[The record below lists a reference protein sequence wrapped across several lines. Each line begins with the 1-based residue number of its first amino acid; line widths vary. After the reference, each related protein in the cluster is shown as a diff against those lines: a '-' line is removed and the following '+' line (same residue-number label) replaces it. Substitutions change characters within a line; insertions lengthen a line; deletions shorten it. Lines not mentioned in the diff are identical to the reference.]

1 MLLKLSLDNCMFLGI
16 DVGTS
21 GIKALLVDENQ
32 QEVASHTESLTVSRP
47 HAGWSE
53 QDPEDWWKAT
63 CRAIDVLHG
72 QHPNAVAAIRGIGL
86 SGQQHGA
93 VLVDT
98 SGHVLRPC
106 ILWNDTRSEAECAL
120 FEERFPLSREVTGN
134 IAMPGFTAPK
144 LLWVARHEPEIFARI
159 RHVLLP
165 KAWLRY
171 RMTGEMIE
179 DMSDASGTLW
189 LDVAKRAWSP
199 EALKA
204 TGLTLASMP
213 TLCEDTAAAGYLSK
227 DLTSRWG
234 MASSPVFAGSAGDN
248 AAGAVG
254 LGAIRNGDAFI
265 SLGTSGV
272 VWVTTNEFRAEH
284 QSAIHAFC
292 HAVPKTWHQMGVTLS
307 AAASL
312 AWWAKVCDVTER
324 ELLAE
329 LPERPARPSSVLF
342 APYLSGER
350 TPHNDGT
357 IRGGFIGL
365 SHDTSRAE
373 LTQAVL
379 EGVAFSF
386 RDALEGLNAS
396 GSFFTEADVIGGGSR
411 SPFWISILASVL
423 GLRLHSLAHGEHG
436 GAFGA
441 ARLARIAATGES
453 VESVCTAPER
463 ISATDPNPELQGAYK
478 QAYNRY
484 RRIYPALRDIQ
495 NA

>member
-1 MLLKLSLDNCMFLGI
+1 MFLGI

-21 GIKALLVDENQ
+21 GIKALLVDANQ
-32 QEVASHTESLTVSRP
+32 QEIASHTEHLTVSRP

-53 QDPEDWWKAT
+53 QAPEDWWKAT
-63 CRAIDVLHG
+63 CRAIDSLKS
-72 QHPNAVAAIRGIGL
+72 QHPEAVAAIQGIGL

-93 VLVDT
+93 VLLD
-98 SGHVLRPC
+98 SAGEVLRPC
-106 ILWNDTRSEAECAL
+106 ILWNDVRSEAECVL
-120 FEERFPLSREVTGN
+120 FEERFPKSRQITGN

-144 LLWVARHEPEIFARI
+144 LLWVARHEPEIFARV

-171 RMTGEMIE
+171 RMTGRMVE

-189 LDVAKRAWSP
+189 LDVAKREWSV

-204 TGLTLASMP
+204 TGLTLSNMP
-213 TLCEDTAAAGYLSK
+213 TLCEGTEPAGCLNRELA
-227 DLTSRWG
+227 DRWG
-234 MASSPVFAGSAGDN
+234 MTSLPVFAGSAGDN

-272 VWVTTNEFRAEH
+272 VWVTTNEFRPEH

-312 AWWAKVCDVTER
+312 AWWSKICGISER

-329 LPERPARPSSVLF
+329 LPERPTRPSSVLF

-386 RDALEGLNAS
+386 RDALEGLKVS
-396 GSFFTEADVIGGGSR
+396 GSTVAEADVIGGGSR
-411 SPFWISILASVL
+411 SPFWISVLASVL
-423 GLRLHSLAHGEHG
+423 GLRLHGLAHGEHG

-453 VESVCTAPER
+453 VESVCTSPER
-463 ISATDPNPELQGAYK
+463 VSTTDPDPTLRLSYAEAYL
-478 QAYNRY
+478 RY
-484 RRIYPALRDIQ
+484 RRLYPALRNIQ